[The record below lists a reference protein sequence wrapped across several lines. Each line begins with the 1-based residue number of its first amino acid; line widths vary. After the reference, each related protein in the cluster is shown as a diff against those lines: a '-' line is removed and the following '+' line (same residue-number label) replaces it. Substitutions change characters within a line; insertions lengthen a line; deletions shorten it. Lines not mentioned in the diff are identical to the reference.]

1 MDKLI
6 GIDADSLLYK
16 ACYRSQLV
24 NTKKNGCDYTDKE
37 REDSLDLEMAYFEFC
52 GIIAGIR
59 TAVDKKFWEENA
71 ETEKLTV
78 TFDIVFSP
86 KKTFRHD
93 IYPAYK
99 ANRKPSN
106 IFGLSELK
114 KLVRSRLDTIEID
127 NVEADDIVMHYE
139 LIACIDKDII
149 NHSPVPC
156 FNYSKWEWSEGLDQ
170 ETIERNY
177 YYQALLGDS
186 TDNIKGAKRIGKK
199 GANDAVYD
207 MLEPIEE
214 SFETFF
220 QSREEAE
227 MNMRLVRMD
236 QWSPEKGVVLWT
248 LD

>member
-1 MDKLI
+1 MLKLI
-6 GIDADSLLYK
+6 GIDADSILYK

-24 NTKKNGCDYTDKE
+24 NLKDGPKYTDKE
-37 REDSLDLEMAYFEFC
+37 REDSLDLEKAYFEFC

-59 TAVDKKFWEENA
+59 TAVHKKFWEENT
-71 ETEKLTV
+71 EEEKLTV

-114 KLVRSRLDTIEID
+114 KLVQSRLDPIEID
-127 NVEADDIVMHYE
+127 NVEADDVVMHYE

-149 NHSPVPC
+149 DHSPVPC
-156 FNYSKWEWSEGLDQ
+156 FNYNKWEWSEGLSAED
-170 ETIERNY
+170 IENNY
-177 YYQALLGDS
+177 YIQALQGDS
-186 TDNIKGAKRIGKK
+186 TDNIKGAIGIGKK
-199 GANDAVYD
+199 KAELIVYD
-207 MLEPIEE
+207 P
-214 SFETFF
+214 FEDIRDTFHTYF
-220 QSREEAE
+220 KSKEEAE